1 MAARQPQ
8 RFISSGFCHT
18 TVVDFLS
25 QGEVLRHR
33 KGKAVSARAIDARD
47 VRNLPAMFFDQAE
60 RFGDTPFVWGK
71 RDDVYVSLTWR
82 ETADNTRAAANGML
96 ASLDVEPGD
105 RVMIV
110 GENRPEWLIADIAIK
125 SIGAISVPAY
135 TTNTAVNHLHIIND
149 SGAKLAIVSTPE
161 LAAPVIAAA
170 AEADHKLCVVVI
182 DDAESVIDSEIE
194 TKAWSD
200 VLDAGRD
207 GGIPEHVAKAERTD
221 MCSIIY
227 TSGTG
232 GLPKG
237 VMLTH
242 GGILCNCDGAIQVVE
257 QLGLGDEIFLSFL
270 PLSHAYEHVGGIY
283 FPICLGAQI
292 YYLDRVDRLVNSMAE
307 VRPTIMTAV
316 PRLYETMRSR
326 INQSLKGQSE
336 FRNKLF
342 QKTLDLGT
350 KRYEDP
356 GNLSLW
362 DKLVDAL
369 CEQLVR
375 NKVRERFGGRLKA
388 LVSGGAPLNY
398 EVGLFFTALGVRI
411 LQGYGQTESS
421 PVISANH
428 PDQIKLHGCGPA
440 LRGVEIKIA
449 ADGEILVRGELVML
463 GYWNDPDATIAALSE
478 DGWLHTG
485 DIGHLD
491 NDGHVVITDRKK
503 DLIVNSGGDNISPQR
518 VEGVLCLEEEIGQAM
533 VFGDKRPY
541 LTAVAV
547 ADEDW
552 SRKWAKTNGKS
563 SDLEELAEDE
573 NFRSA
578 ISAAVSRANESM
590 SVIEKV
596 RKHIVAH
603 HTFNVENGQMTPTLK
618 VRRHAVLREFR
629 ENLEK
634 LY

>member
-1 MAARQPQ
+1 M
-8 RFISSGFCHT
+8 S
-18 TVVDFLS
+18 D
-25 QGEVLRHR
+25 
-33 KGKAVSARAIDARD
+33 RAIDARN

-60 RFGDTPFVWGK
+60 RFGDEPFVWGK
-71 RDDVYVSLTWR
+71 RDDVFAPLTWR
-82 ETADNTRAAANGML
+82 ETAEIAKQAANGL
-96 ASLDVEPGD
+96 RSSLDVEPGD
-105 RVMIV
+105 RIIIV
-110 GENRPEWLIADIAIK
+110 GENRPEWLIADVAVK

-161 LAAPVIAAA
+161 LAAPLIAAA
-170 AEADHKLCVVVI
+170 AEADHKLRVVVI

-207 GGIPEHVAKAERTD
+207 GGIPDFVATAKRSD

-242 GGILCNCDGAIQVVE
+242 GSILCNCDGAIQVVE
-257 QLGLGDEIFLSFL
+257 QLDLGQEIFLSFL
-270 PLSHAYEHVGGIY
+270 PLSHAYEHVGGMY
-283 FPICLGAQI
+283 FPICLGAQV
-292 YYLDRVDRLVNSMAE
+292 YYLDRVDKLVNSMAE

-326 INQSLKGQSE
+326 INQSLKGQGD
-336 FRNKLF
+336 FRKKLF
-342 QKTLDLGT
+342 QKTIELGT
-350 KRYEDP
+350 KRYENP
-356 GNLSLW
+356 SGMSLW

-369 CEQLVR
+369 CERLVR
-375 NKVRERFGGRLKA
+375 KKVRERFGGRLKA

-421 PVISANH
+421 PVVSANF
-428 PDQIKLHGCGPA
+428 PDHIKLHGCGPP

-449 ADGEILVRGELVML
+449 NDGEILVRGELVML
-463 GYWNDPDATIAALSE
+463 GYWNDPDATIATVNE

-485 DIGHLD
+485 DIGHQD
-491 NDGHVVITDRKK
+491 EDDHIVITDRKK
-503 DLIVNSGGDNISPQR
+503 DIIVNSGGDNISPQR

-541 LTAVAV
+541 LTAVVV

-552 SRKWAKTNGKS
+552 SRKWAKSNGKTN
-563 SDLEELAEDE
+563 DLEHLSQDTE
-573 NFRSA
+573 FRAALSE
-578 ISAAVSRANESM
+578 AVSRANESM
-590 SVIEKV
+590 SIIEKV

-603 HTFNVENGQMTPTLK
+603 HNFTVENGQMTPTLK

-629 ENLEK
+629 EDLEK

>member
-1 MAARQPQ
+1 M
-8 RFISSGFCHT
+8 S
-18 TVVDFLS
+18 
-25 QGEVLRHR
+25 E
-33 KGKAVSARAIDARD
+33 RAIDARD

-60 RFGDTPFVWGK
+60 RFGDEPFVWGK
-71 RDDVYVSLTWR
+71 RDGVFTPLSWR
-82 ETADNTRAAANGML
+82 ETADTARALANGL
-96 ASLDVEPGD
+96 ISSLKVEPGD

-110 GENRPEWLIADIAIK
+110 GENRPEWLIADIAVK
-125 SIGAISVPAY
+125 SAGAISVPAY
-135 TTNTAVNHLHIIND
+135 TTNTAINHLHIIND

-161 LAAPVIAAA
+161 LAKPLIAAA
-170 AEADHKLCVVVI
+170 SECDHKLRVIVI

-194 TKAWSD
+194 TKAWTD

-207 GGIPEHVAKAERTD
+207 GDVPEFVKTAERKD

-257 QLGLGDEIFLSFL
+257 QLGLGEEVFLSFL
-270 PLSHAYEHVGGIY
+270 PLSHAYEHVGGMY

-292 YYLDRVDRLVNSMAE
+292 YYLDRVDKLVNSMAE

-326 INQSLKGQSE
+326 INTGLKGQSE
-336 FRNKLF
+336 FKNNLF
-342 QKTLDLGT
+342 RKTLELGA
-350 KRYEDP
+350 KRYEAPED
-356 GNLSLW
+356 LTLW
-362 DKLVDAL
+362 DKMLNAILDK
-369 CEQLVR
+369 LVR
-375 NKVRERFGGRLKA
+375 TKVQERFGGRLKA

-398 EVGLFFTALGVRI
+398 EVGLFFTSLGVRI

-428 PDQIKLHGCGPA
+428 PDNIKLHACGPA

-449 ADGEILVRGELVML
+449 EDGEILTRGELVMI
-463 GYWNDPDATIAALSE
+463 GYWNDPDATIAAINDE
-478 DGWLHTG
+478 GWLHTG

-491 NDGHVVITDRKK
+491 EDGHVVITDRKK

-518 VEGVLCLEEEIGQAM
+518 VEGVLCLEEEIAQAM
-533 VFGDKRPY
+533 VMGDKRPY
-541 LTAVAV
+541 LTAVVV
-547 ADEDW
+547 ADDE
-552 SRKWAKTNGKS
+552 WARRWGKENGKPT
-563 SDLEELAEDE
+563 DLEHLAEDSD
-573 NFRSA
+573 FK
-578 ISAAVSRANESM
+578 AALSEAVARANESM
-590 SVIEKV
+590 SIIEKV
-596 RKHIVAH
+596 RKHIVAPH
-603 HTFNVENGQMTPTLK
+603 AFTVENGQMTPTLK

-629 ENLEK
+629 EDLEH

>member
-1 MAARQPQ
+1 MSDR
-8 RFISSGFCHT
+8 
-18 TVVDFLS
+18 VV
-25 QGEVLRHR
+25 
-33 KGKAVSARAIDARD
+33 DARD

-60 RFGDTPFVWGK
+60 RFGDEPFVWGK
-71 RDDVYVSLTWR
+71 REDTFVPMTWR
-82 ETADNTRAAANGML
+82 ETADAARAAANGL
-96 ASLDVEPGD
+96 QASLNLEPGD
-105 RVMIV
+105 RVIIV
-110 GENRPEWLIADIAIK
+110 GENRPEWLIADVAVK

-149 SGAKLAIVSTPE
+149 SGAKLAIVSNPE
-161 LAAPVIAAA
+161 LAAPLIAAA
-170 AEADHKLCVVVI
+170 AEADHKLRVVVI

-200 VLDAGRD
+200 VLDAGRE
-207 GGIPEHVAKAERTD
+207 GGIPEYVARAERTD

-242 GGILCNCDGAIQVVE
+242 GSILCNCDGAIQVVE
-257 QLGLGDEIFLSFL
+257 QLGIGNEIFLSFL
-270 PLSHAYEHVGGIY
+270 PLSHAYEHVGGLY

-292 YYLDRVDRLVNSMAE
+292 YYLDRVDKLVNSMAE
-307 VRPTIMTAV
+307 VKPTIMTAV

-326 INQSLKGQSE
+326 INQGLKGQSD
-336 FRNKLF
+336 FRKNLF
-342 QKTLDLGT
+342 QKTVDLGT
-350 KRYEDP
+350 KRYENPDSL
-356 GNLSLW
+356 NLW

-369 CEQLVR
+369 CERLVR

-398 EVGLFFTALGVRI
+398 EVGLFFTSLGVRI

-428 PDQIKLHGCGPA
+428 PDNVKLHGCGPA
-440 LRGVEIKIA
+440 LRGVEVKIA
-449 ADGEILVRGELVML
+449 EDGEILVRGELVML
-463 GYWNDPDATIAALSE
+463 GYWNDPDATIATINE
-478 DGWLHTG
+478 EGWLHTG

-491 NDGHVVITDRKK
+491 EDEHIVITDRKK

-518 VEGVLCLEEEIGQAM
+518 VEGILCLEEEIGQAM

-541 LTAVAV
+541 LTAVVV

-552 SRKWAKTNGKS
+552 QRKWAKENGHPNELG
-563 SDLEELAEDE
+563 DLAENTE
-573 NFRSA
+573 FKKALSE
-578 ISAAVSRANESM
+578 AVGRANEAM
-590 SVIEKV
+590 SIIEKV
-596 RKHIVAH
+596 RKHIVASH
-603 HTFNVENGQMTPTLK
+603 AFTVENGQMTPTLK

-629 ENLEK
+629 EDLEK

>member
-1 MAARQPQ
+1 M
-8 RFISSGFCHT
+8 ST
-18 TVVDFLS
+18 
-25 QGEVLRHR
+25 
-33 KGKAVSARAIDARD
+33 RAIDARD
-47 VRNLPAMFFDQAE
+47 VRNLPAMFFDQAA
-60 RFGDTPFVWGK
+60 RFGDEPFVWGK
-71 RDDVYVSLTWR
+71 RDGVFTALTWR
-82 ETADNTRAAANGML
+82 ETADAVRALANGL
-96 ASLDVEPGD
+96 IASLGVEPGD
-105 RVMIV
+105 RIIIV
-110 GENRPEWLIADIAIK
+110 GENRPDWLIADIAVK
-125 SIGAISVPAY
+125 AIGAISVPAY

-161 LAAPVIAAA
+161 LAAPLIAAA
-170 AEADHKLCVVVI
+170 AESDHKLRVIVI

-194 TKAWSD
+194 TKAWAD

-207 GGIPEHVAKAERTD
+207 GGMPGHVATAERTD

-242 GGILCNCDGAIQVVE
+242 GSILCNCDGAIQVVE
-257 QLGLGDEIFLSFL
+257 KLGLGEEIFLSFL
-270 PLSHAYEHVGGIY
+270 PLSHAYEHVGGLY

-292 YYLDRVDRLVNSMAE
+292 YYLDRVDKLVNSMAE

-326 INQSLKGQSE
+326 INQGLKGQSD

-342 QKTLDLGT
+342 QKTVALGT

-356 GNLSLW
+356 KGLSLW
-362 DKLVDAL
+362 DKLIDAI
-369 CEQLVR
+369 CEKLVR
-375 NKVRERFGGRLKA
+375 KKVRERFGGRLKA

-398 EVGLFFTALGVRI
+398 DVGLFFTALGVRI

-421 PVISANH
+421 PVISANF
-428 PDQIKLHGCGPA
+428 PDNVKLHGCGPP
-440 LRGVEIKIA
+440 LRGVEVKIA
-449 ADGEILVRGELVML
+449 DDGEILCRGELVML
-463 GYWNDPDATIAALSE
+463 GYWNDPDATIAALNE

-491 NDGHVVITDRKK
+491 EDNHIVITDRKK
-503 DLIVNSGGDNISPQR
+503 DIIVNSGGDNISPQR
-518 VEGVLCLEEEIGQAM
+518 IEGVLCLEEEIGQAM

-541 LTAVAV
+541 LTAVVV
-547 ADEDW
+547 ADDDW
-552 SRKWAKTNGKS
+552 ARKWAKTNGKPT
-563 SDLEELAEDE
+563 DLDDLAQDPD
-573 NFRSA
+573 FKK
-578 ISAAVSRANESM
+578 AVGDAVTRANESM

-596 RKHIVAH
+596 RKHIVADH
-603 HTFNVENGQMTPTLK
+603 AFTVENGQMTPTLK

-629 ENLEK
+629 EDLEK